1 MPNEP
6 SSRNVIIAF
15 VIVIIAIVIGIVV
28 LLSTRPD
35 PVEIVVNPPMPTATA
50 EPSATPEPIQVYV
63 SGAINGEAQV
73 IELPVESRIQDALD
87 TVGGVSDDADLERV
101 NLAGILR
108 DGDHVYVFAI
118 GETAETVIPTP
129 SGGGLVNVN
138 TATLE
143 ELDSLPGIGPST
155 AQAIIDYREEFGTF
169 TSLED
174 LDEVSG
180 IGPSTLEQLADLI
193 EF

>member
-6 SSRNVIIAF
+6 SSRNVVIAF
-15 VIVIIAIVIGIVV
+15 IIVAMAIIVGVVV
-28 LLSTRPD
+28 LLSTRPES
-35 PVEIVVNPPMPTATA
+35 VKITVNPPMPTSTA
-50 EPSATPEPIQVYV
+50 EPTPTPQPIQVYV

-73 IELPVESRIQDALD
+73 IELPFESRVQDALD
-87 TVGGVSDDADLERV
+87 TVGGASDDADLERV

-118 GETAETVIPTP
+118 GETAEDIAPTP
-129 SGGGLVNVN
+129 SGSGLVNVN

-143 ELDSLPGIGPST
+143 ELDALPGIGPST
-155 AQAIIDYREEFGTF
+155 AQAIIDYREEFGLF

-180 IGPSTLEQLADLI
+180 IGSSTLEQLAELI